1 MNKFTFKSSW
11 KHIFDALTKHQ
22 KGELIDIILN
32 FIDGV
37 EVNVEDDV
45 IRVAFAPIK
54 AELEQEI
61 QKRIRISEKRREAG
75 RKGGLK
81 SGVAR
86 NKKSKSTTNKD
97 FVAPNLIQISNFI
110 QKNNLNVD
118 ALEFFNHYTKY
129 EWKIKG
135 KTMDN
140 WEETVLFWHQNP
152 RNNSKSKV
160 LESTKDYLT

>member
-61 QKRIRISEKRREAG
+61 QKRIRISEKRRAAG

-81 SGVAR
+81 SGVTR
-86 NKKSKSTTNKD
+86 KKKSKSTTKMD
-97 FVAPNLIQISNFI
+97 FVAPNLVEIKNFI
-110 QKNNLNVD
+110 ETNSLNVD

-152 RNNSKSKV
+152 RGNSKNKV
-160 LESTKDYLT
+160 LESKNYLT

>member
-61 QKRIRISEKRREAG
+61 QKRIRISEKRRAEIG
-75 RKGGLK
+75 RASCREREKK
-81 SGVAR
+81 SEESGVVTE
-86 NKKSKSTTNKD
+86 KGYST
-97 FVAPNLIQISNFI
+97 
-110 QKNNLNVD
+110 
-118 ALEFFNHYTKY
+118 
-129 EWKIKG
+129 
-135 KTMDN
+135 
-140 WEETVLFWHQNP
+140 
-152 RNNSKSKV
+152 
-160 LESTKDYLT
+160 